1 MKNVKNKYVDI
12 LHICIFLFNKEKQ
25 MIVENHFP
33 NKIENMTE
41 NVVYI
46 WEVVTKKNLWEEELL
61 KSY

>member
-1 MKNVKNKYVDI
+1 
-12 LHICIFLFNKEKQ
+12 